1 MMRRIY
7 LTMIT
12 LLFSVSAWSD
22 ANPVYA
28 SGPNFVEVKID
39 APYKSFLMSEPALM
53 EVSGA
58 KLIKAKGGK
67 RYILGIATTSTAGK
81 TLDIATRVL
90 RVKADRSVLELT
102 NGVQVVVE
110 EILDTKTIV
119 TLVDGKESSAMI
131 EEYKSLITS
140 QVRGKVKSLP
150 VVGSWYSSDK
160 KRFYLAVGITLD
172 GS

>member
-7 LTMIT
+7 LTTIT
-12 LLFSVSAWSD
+12 LLFSVATWNA
-22 ANPVYA
+22 ANSVCA
-28 SGPNFVEVKID
+28 SGPKFIEVKID
-39 APYKSFLMSEPALM
+39 APYKTFLLSEPALM
-53 EVSGA
+53 EFSGA
-58 KLIKAKGGK
+58 KLIKAKDGK
-67 RYILGIATTSTAGK
+67 RYILGTATTSMAGK
-81 TLDIATRVL
+81 TLDIATRIL

-102 NGVQVVVE
+102 NGVQIAVE

-119 TLVDGKESSAMI
+119 TLVDGKESAAMI

-140 QVRGKVKSLP
+140 QVRGKVRSLP